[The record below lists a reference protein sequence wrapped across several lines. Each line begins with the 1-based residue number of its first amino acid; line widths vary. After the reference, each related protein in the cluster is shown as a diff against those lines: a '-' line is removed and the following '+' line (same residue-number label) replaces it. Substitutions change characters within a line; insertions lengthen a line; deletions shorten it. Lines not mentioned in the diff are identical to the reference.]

1 MSDKD
6 QPSKSSDEAGQRNA
20 SNDNRVLEVE
30 LVKKRQKE
38 DHTMSESSEVEVK
51 KMKVS
56 DSRHQRVSKLFS
68 YSNSS

>member
-30 LVKKRQKE
+30 VVKKRHKEDHWPLVKKR
-38 DHTMSESSEVEVK
+38 
-51 KMKVS
+51 KVS
-56 DSRHQRVSKLFS
+56 DSRHS
-68 YSNSS
+68 YVTS